1 MPYST
6 GKRLTRN
13 RTDKRIAGVCGGLA
27 RYFDIDPVVV
37 RLIALILLVVFGSGF
52 LVYLIC
58 WIIIP
63 EED

>member
-37 RLIALILLVVFGSGF
+37 RLLALILLVVFGSGF